1 MIWLLGFLMLANL
14 VRPAALPRGTTGPR
28 LGFVAT
34 LGGSVAALDLAS
46 GRLVWSR
53 ELAGTP
59 WIAGPDLV
67 VVAAPQPPGIVLTV
81 LAAQDGSPVREIA
94 LAAPPELAEPAG
106 DFDLDLRLTEST
118 LELAWRLPGR
128 YAGGAPP
135 PPFVRER
142 EAGELAG
149 AARCDLASGRVV
161 ELPPERAPA
170 AGESWAYRRRGTW
183 RERGWTVGDRTLH
196 LAFEG
201 GTLWLQGDGPGATRT
216 ALGTAAGFEPVV
228 TPCGRFL
235 FVRPT
240 KPAGPWTVFSLPDG
254 DRLGRLDW
262 PAEAQ
267 LPTVVGERAF
277 CLHSSL
283 LLATDI
289 ATGRTAWRFD
299 LGPGGPAAPPAL
311 PR

>member
-1 MIWLLGFLMLANL
+1 MTWLIGFLMLANL

-34 LGGSVAALDLAS
+34 LGGSVVALDLAS
-46 GRLVWSR
+46 GRPVWSR
-53 ELAGTP
+53 EITGTP
-59 WIAGPDLV
+59 WIAGPEVV
-67 VVAAPQPPGIVLTV
+67 VVAAPRPPGVALTV
-81 LAAQDGSPVREIA
+81 LGAHDGSMVRELA
-94 LAAPPELAEPAG
+94 LAVPAELAAPAG
-106 DFDLDLRLTEST
+106 DFDLELGLSGST
-118 LELAWRLPGR
+118 LEIAWRLPGR

-135 PPFVRER
+135 PTFVRER

-149 AARCDLASGRVV
+149 AARCDLTSGSVV
-161 ELPPERAPA
+161 PLPVERGPA
-170 AGESWAYRRRGTW
+170 VGESWPYRRRGTW
-183 RERGWTVGDRTLH
+183 RETGWTVGERTLR

-201 GTLWLQGDGPGATRT
+201 GTLWLQRDGPGETRS

-235 FVRPT
+235 FVRAT
-240 KPAGPWTVFSLPDG
+240 KPAGPWAVFSLPDG
-254 DRLGRLDW
+254 RRLGNLDW

-289 ATGRTAWRFD
+289 ATGRTVWRFD
-299 LGPGGPAAPPAL
+299 LGPGAPAAVPDL

>member
-1 MIWLLGFLMLANL
+1 MTWLSFVMMATLAG
-14 VRPAALPRGTTGPR
+14 PAPLPRGTTGPR

-34 LGGSVAALDLAS
+34 LGGSVTALELSS
-46 GRLVWSR
+46 GRPVWSR
-53 ELAGTP
+53 TVAGTP
-59 WIAGPDLV
+59 WIADAGVV
-67 VVAAPQPPGIVLTV
+67 VVAAPKPPGVALTV
-81 LAAQDGSPVREIA
+81 LGAQDGSVVRE
-94 LAAPPELAEPAG
+94 LSLSVPGELAEPAG
-106 DFDLDLRLTEST
+106 DFDLDLRLSGST

-149 AARCDLASGRVV
+149 AVRCDLTSGSLVP
-161 ELPPERAPA
+161 LPAERAPA
-170 AGESWAYRRRGTW
+170 TGESWPYRRRGTW
-183 RERGWTVGDRTLH
+183 RERGWTVDDRPLG

-201 GTLWLQGDGPGATRT
+201 GTLWLRRGGPRGDTRS
-216 ALGTAAGFEPVV
+216 ALGTAEGFEPVV

-235 FVRPT
+235 FVRST
-240 KPAGPWTVFSLPDG
+240 KPAGPWTVFSLPDAT
-254 DRLGRLDW
+254 RLGSLDW

-267 LPTVVGERAF
+267 LPTVVGGRAF

-289 ATGRTAWRFD
+289 ATGRTVWRFD
-299 LGPGGPAAPPAL
+299 LGPGAPAGVPEL